1 MVCPTCSSDNP
12 EVASYCYRCGT
23 SLLAGDAKRSTSY
36 AVQSAE
42 GVTQFALISTVM
54 PHTSRRSADNYRWAM
69 LLAGALILGAT
80 ALGLLPI
87 AIAAAAFLVPLTY
100 LVYIDDV
107 NLWEEA
113 PTAVV
118 VGLFVATGALAVL
131 VSMFFFEWVFDAQW
145 ASFAGGTRA
154 RGGIGSM
161 SLPALLIFAVLLP
174 VVAEVAKNVFA
185 VLLAARPQFDDM
197 IDGLTFGVAAGTSY
211 AAFET
216 CVVYSSVFTAQEF
229 RTTSGIAT
237 WLVVVVNVMVVKSLI
252 YGTATGIAVAAF
264 SGKGEGYDGFT
275 PAYFANFGL
284 AVAAN
289 IAYWLGVRVMAYLPY
304 GNVLGLL
311 WGFAILAVLVV
322 KIRMMLQVALLEAA
336 VEAAAV
342 GDGSDDRRS
351 TFVETFCP
359 ECENVL
365 LTNASFC
372 IVCGTSVRSS
382 SRQARRAMGMP
393 ALPAAV
399 GAAPP
404 GAPALPPAD
413 EDARPTDEAVP
424 QTPPP
429 AQRPVKSSEEYFNS
443 SRLKVIGVITAAT
456 VAVGAL
462 GGLAGVLF
470 DPEPVSKDH
479 VRQPGRLGPPTL
491 GGLGSSAPYRS
502 HLSVPFAARVPTADG
517 TESPGTVGPL
527 SPGEQSTGATTSETS
542 TPAPT
547 RGGDTATI
555 EATGVDVYIPPGW
568 TVSDQNANQV
578 YFTNGDGSYAFA
590 FSGIENPSTTAGD
603 LITSALDDLLPPDVY
618 TQRRTSDVKTLSPFG
633 SVVSIAGIEYE
644 ALWVDNQGSI
654 TIHGQIYVGVRQD
667 GTVLGIE
674 IEHVPAEEFPDA
686 VEEMYPILDNT
697 YGRFAGL
704 G

>member
-1 MVCPTCSSDNP
+1 
-12 EVASYCYRCGT
+12 VASYCYRCGT
-23 SLLAGDAKRSTSY
+23 PLLAGEARRPATY

-69 LLAGALILGAT
+69 LISGVLILGAT

-87 AIAAAAFLVPLTY
+87 AIAAAAFLVPLAY

-118 VGLFVATGALAVL
+118 VGLFVATGALSVL
-131 VSMFFFEWVFDAQW
+131 VSMFFFEWVFDEQW

-154 RGGIGSM
+154 NGGIGTM
-161 SLPALLIFAVLLP
+161 SFPALLIFAVLLP
-174 VVAEVAKNVFA
+174 VVAEVAKNVFP

-252 YGTATGIAVAAF
+252 YGTATGIAVASF

-284 AVAAN
+284 AVGAN
-289 IAYWLGVRVMAYLPY
+289 VLYWLGVRVMAYLPY
-304 GNVLGLL
+304 GNVLGLI
-311 WGFAILAVLVV
+311 WGFAILAALVV

-336 VEAAAV
+336 VEAAAL

-365 LTNASFC
+365 LPNASFC

-393 ALPAAV
+393 ARPV
-399 GAAPP
+399 GVAPP
-404 GAPALPPAD
+404 GTPALPPAD
-413 EDARPTDEAVP
+413 EDVP
-424 QTPPP
+424 
-429 AQRPVKSSEEYFNS
+429 AS
-443 SRLKVIGVITAAT
+443 
-456 VAVGAL
+456 
-462 GGLAGVLF
+462 
-470 DPEPVSKDH
+470 
-479 VRQPGRLGPPTL
+479 
-491 GGLGSSAPYRS
+491 
-502 HLSVPFAARVPTADG
+502 DG
-517 TESPGTVGPL
+517 
-527 SPGEQSTGATTSETS
+527 
-542 TPAPT
+542 
-547 RGGDTATI
+547 
-555 EATGVDVYIPPGW
+555 EAT
-568 TVSDQNANQV
+568 
-578 YFTNGDGSYAFA
+578 
-590 FSGIENPSTTAGD
+590 
-603 LITSALDDLLPPDVY
+603 
-618 TQRRTSDVKTLSPFG
+618 
-633 SVVSIAGIEYE
+633 
-644 ALWVDNQGSI
+644 
-654 TIHGQIYVGVRQD
+654 
-667 GTVLGIE
+667 
-674 IEHVPAEEFPDA
+674 
-686 VEEMYPILDNT
+686 
-697 YGRFAGL
+697 
-704 G
+704 